1 MYIYAYCICTL
12 CMAHYI
18 CTLYIYAHYIYTYTL
33 YIYIIYV
40 YYITLLYFLIDYND
54 LAATS
59 LELLR
64 GNYPQMAECF
74 KLVNDDQVQA
84 PKKEGSY
91 IRFQMKRVI
100 TIH

>member
-1 MYIYAYCICTL
+1 MHIIYGTLYMHIIYIYMHI
-12 CMAHYI
+12 I
-18 CTLYIYAHYIYTYTL
+18 YIYIHII